1 MAKYTSIGGQAL
13 IEGIMMKSPEK
24 TALAVRMP
32 DKSIDI
38 TYLNGKGVRERYK
51 ILRVPII
58 RGVAGFV
65 ESMIQGYKAMMM
77 SADKSGFTDLEEED
91 SRKAKSESVKETA
104 ENSDEQETGNT
115 LVQQAETEQQA
126 ATETEREVCDKQESN
141 PSGVQEVSSEQKA
154 EIETEKENLD
164 KQELNPSG
172 AQEDAC
178 EQEAVVEIE
187 SENLDKQKLNPS
199 GVQQNSFEQK
209 APFAGDQKTGDQ
221 KTGDQKNGEKKNNGL
236 MSVIMV
242 IATVLGVALAVI
254 LFMLLPRLAVSGLR
268 FITGTDF
275 SPVVRSSIEQLL
287 KLAIFVAY
295 VWAVSFMK
303 DIKRVFMYHGAEHKT
318 IFCYEKGLPLTVDN
332 VRVQRRFHPRCG
344 TSFMILMI
352 LISIVFSTLVQII
365 FPAVYNA
372 AWLWVVIKILLIPL
386 VCGAG
391 FEVLKICG
399 KYDNLATRI
408 ISAPGLWLQR
418 ITTKEPDDG
427 MIEVAIAALKACE
440 PKVPDVDRSVDRV
453 ENQPEQTGDKAE

>member
-38 TYLNGKGVRERYK
+38 TYLNGKSVREKYK
-51 ILRVPII
+51 ILKLPVL
-58 RGVAGFV
+58 RGIAGFI
-65 ESMIQGYKAMMM
+65 ESMIQGYKAMML
-77 SADKSGFTDLEEED
+77 SADKSGFTDLDEEEKEKNEGD
-91 SRKAKSESVKETA
+91 KKKESA
-104 ENSDEQETGNT
+104 
-115 LVQQAETEQQA
+115 
-126 ATETEREVCDKQESN
+126 
-141 PSGVQEVSSEQKA
+141 
-154 EIETEKENLD
+154 
-164 KQELNPSG
+164 
-172 AQEDAC
+172 
-178 EQEAVVEIE
+178 
-187 SENLDKQKLNPS
+187 
-199 GVQQNSFEQK
+199 
-209 APFAGDQKTGDQ
+209 
-221 KTGDQKNGEKKNNGL
+221 L

-242 IATVLGVALAVI
+242 IATVLGVALAVV
-254 LFMLLPRLAVSGLR
+254 LFMLLPRLAVQGLR
-268 FITGTDF
+268 AIFKVDF
-275 SPVVRSSIEQLL
+275 SPVVRSGIEQLL
-287 KLAIFVAY
+287 KLTIFVIY

-332 VRVQRRFHPRCG
+332 VRIQRRFHPRCG

-352 LISIVFSTLVQII
+352 LVSVIFSTLVQII
-365 FPAVYNA
+365 FPSVYNI

-399 KYDNLATRI
+399 KYDNLATKI

-427 MIEVAIAALKACE
+427 MIEIAIAALKACE
-440 PKVPDVDRSVDRV
+440 PAVPDVDRSVDRV
-453 ENQPEQTGDKAE
+453 EEAQENTETDETEE

>member
-91 SRKAKSESVKETA
+91 GRKGKTETVKETA
-104 ENSDEQETGNT
+104 EIADEPETGNT
-115 LVQQAETEQQA
+115 SVQQAEAEQKA
-126 ATETEREVCDKQESN
+126 GENCDKQESN
-141 PSGVQEVSSEQKA
+141 PSGAQKDACEQKA
-154 EIETEKENLD
+154 EIETEREVCD

-172 AQEDAC
+172 AQEDDC
-178 EQEAVVEIE
+178 EQEAVIEIE
-187 SENLDKQKLNPS
+187 SENLDKQELNPS

-221 KTGDQKNGEKKNNGL
+221 KSGEKKNNAL
-236 MSVIMV
+236 MSIIMV

-268 FITGTDF
+268 LLTGTDF

-295 VWAVSFMK
+295 VWAVSYMK

-332 VRVQRRFHPRCG
+332 VRIQRRFHPRCG

-440 PKVPDVDRSVDRV
+440 PKVPDVDRSVDRA

>member
-38 TYLNGKGVRERYK
+38 TYLNGKGIRERYK
-51 ILRVPII
+51 ILRVPVI

-91 SRKAKSESVKETA
+91 SRKAKAETVKETDEIA
-104 ENSDEQETGNT
+104 DEQENGA
-115 LVQQAETEQQA
+115 VQQAETEQQA
-126 ATETEREVCDKQESN
+126 ATETEREVCDKQELN
-141 PSGVQEVSSEQKA
+141 PSDVQEVSSEQKA
-154 EIETEKENLD
+154 EIETEK
-164 KQELNPSG
+164 
-172 AQEDAC
+172 
-178 EQEAVVEIE
+178 
-187 SENLDKQKLNPS
+187 ENLDKQKLNPS

-209 APFAGDQKTGDQ
+209 APFAGDRKTGDR
-221 KTGDQKNGEKKNNGL
+221 KTGDQKNAL
-236 MSVIMV
+236 MSVVMV
-242 IATVLGVALAVI
+242 AATVLGVALAVI

-318 IFCYEKGLPLTVDN
+318 IFCYEKGLPLTVEN

-372 AWLWVVIKILLIPL
+372 AWLWVAIKILLIPV

-418 ITTKEPDDG
+418 ITTKEPEDD

-440 PKVPDVDRSVDRV
+440 PKVPDVDRSVDRA
-453 ENQPEQTGDKAE
+453 ENQPG

>member
-1 MAKYTSIGGQAL
+1 MSRRNRSRKRRIELAKYTSIGGQAL

-38 TYLNGKGVRERYK
+38 TYLNGKGIRERYK

-65 ESMIQGYKAMMM
+65 ESMIQGYKAMML

-91 SRKAKSESVKETA
+91 GRKGKAETVKETA
-104 ENSDEQETGNT
+104 EIADEPETGNT
-115 LVQQAETEQQA
+115 SVQQAETEQKA
-126 ATETEREVCDKQESN
+126 GENCDKQESN
-141 PSGVQEVSSEQKA
+141 PSGAQK
-154 EIETEKENLD
+154 
-164 KQELNPSG
+164 
-172 AQEDAC
+172 DAC
-178 EQEAVVEIE
+178 EQKAVIEIE
-187 SENLDKQKLNPS
+187 SENLDKQELNPS

-221 KTGDQKNGEKKNNGL
+221 KTGDQKTGDQKSGEKKNNAL
-236 MSVIMV
+236 MSIIMV

-295 VWAVSFMK
+295 VWAVSYMK

-318 IFCYEKGLPLTVDN
+318 IFCYEKGLPLTVEN